1 VVFGSNIQKNKLMDP
16 IPSAIVDYTLESY
29 LTRVKTK
36 SRIIYWIIIIIII
49 SGIAIL
55 PLVSVDVAV
64 KTRGFFQSEI
74 SKQVVYAPFHGKVI
88 YSSVKDGREVNRGD
102 TLLIID
108 SETTRAQK
116 KAIEKRLSDNS
127 SAITDLELLVRIEK
141 PEKQLSPKQFVTR
154 RYYTEYNNL
163 IKSWRAQFQRFQ
175 KSTTQYER
183 AEVLH
188 EQNIIPD
195 AEYENTLYTYRAEE
209 EELNRILASQK
220 SIWQADL
227 MQRKN
232 EATSLNAELG
242 RCLEDLSNRIV
253 RAPLAGRIIQSTDIQ
268 TGTIVSL
275 NQQVAKVS
283 PSGELVATC
292 LVKPGDI
299 GLINKDQ
306 NIRIQVD
313 ALNYNEWGILSASI
327 IDISDDLVIEEGSS
341 VYFRIKCKPEYTFL
355 SLKNGVKAELKK
367 GMSFSGRIVVT
378 RRTLFNLLFD
388 KADKWLNPYLSREKN
403 L

>member
-1 VVFGSNIQKNKLMDP
+1 MDT
-16 IPSAIVDYTLESY
+16 IPSDIMNRTLESY

-36 SRIIYWIIIIIII
+36 SRIIYWIIILAVLA
-49 SGIAIL
+49 GLAIL
-55 PLVSVDVAV
+55 PLVFVDVAV

-74 SKQVVYAPFHGKVI
+74 SKQTIFAPFNGKVI
-88 YSSVKDGREVNRGD
+88 YTSVKDGREVKKGD

-108 SETTRAQK
+108 SEATRAQQ
-116 KAIEKRLSDNS
+116 AAVENRLSDNN
-127 SAITDLELLVRIEK
+127 SAIRDLEMLVRIER
-141 PEKQLSPKQFVTR
+141 PEKQLQAKEFITR
-154 RYYTEYNNL
+154 RYFSEYNNL
-163 IKSWRAQFQRFQ
+163 VKSWRGQFQRFQ
-175 KSTTQYER
+175 RSKNEYER
-183 AEVLH
+183 AVVLH
-188 EQNIIPD
+188 NQNIIPD
-195 AEYENTLYTYRAEE
+195 AEYENVLFSSKVEE

-220 SIWQADL
+220 STWQADL

-232 EATSLNAELG
+232 DSAILNTELK
-242 RCLEDLSNRIV
+242 RCLEDLTNRIIT
-253 RAPLAGRIIQSTDIQ
+253 APLAGKIIQSSDIQ
-268 TGTIVSL
+268 NGSIVSI
-275 NQQVAKVS
+275 NQQIAEIS

-306 NIRIQVD
+306 NVRIQVD
-313 ALNYNEWGILSASI
+313 ALNYNEWGILNASI
-327 IDISDDLVIEEGSS
+327 TDISDDLVIEDGSA
-341 VYFRIKCKPEYTFL
+341 VYFRIRCKPEHTFL

-388 KADKWLNPYLSREKN
+388 KADKWLNPYLNREKT